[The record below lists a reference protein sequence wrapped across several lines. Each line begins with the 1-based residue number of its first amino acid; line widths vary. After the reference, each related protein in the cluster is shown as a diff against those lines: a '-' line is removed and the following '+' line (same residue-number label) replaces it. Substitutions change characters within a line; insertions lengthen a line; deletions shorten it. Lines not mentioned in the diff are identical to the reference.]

1 MDHVFMAASPLSL
14 NITSA
19 TIRTLSNA
27 SVAYKNFK
35 GSQLRALT
43 GLEFSSSAADQE
55 ASGRLG
61 GSLSKLQQLVA
72 TAAAAKPPSESY
84 STTVA
89 GGSFPSNTTRC
100 SSSSNNNSSSSSQYS
115 ASVKTNATGV
125 EIRAPT
131 SSTPSPS
138 ESEPV
143 SPGAATRWRE
153 LHGSNYWKGLLD
165 PLDADL
171 RSELIRYGEFSQ
183 VTYDSFD
190 HDTHSI
196 FYGSN
201 RYRKDK
207 LFEKVK
213 HLNTGY
219 EVTHYIYATAD
230 LSMPNLLSLCKAP
243 DAWSKNSNWMGY
255 VAVCTDEEKIKLGR
269 RDILIAWRGTI
280 MNTEWAANAQ
290 INLVPSGIDSRHSYN
305 LTTAALRVEMGF
317 LNLYTSKNSETR
329 YNKTSARQQVLTE
342 LKRLIQK
349 YKGDE
354 LSITVT
360 GHSLGSALATLN
372 AYDIAQSGFNRI
384 TDPAAAGAGNNNSAA
399 DWYDSHPIP
408 ENWGDKTA
416 DPVRPDKEAT
426 IPIAVMSF
434 AGPRVGN
441 NAFCNQLNALGV
453 KVLRVVNVN
462 DIVPRVPGN
471 LFPPQLGFIDK
482 LIDLL
487 PFTYSHAGVQLL
499 VNNFDSPSLDPERS
513 NIFNCHNLEGYLHL
527 VFGHQGSDGL
537 VKKQKNSAS
546 FTSPLSRDIALVNKS
561 SDFLKDGHFIPDNW
575 WQIENKGL
583 VYVDGKWVPETR
595 DAEDVPVPPVSHKKS
610 T

>member
-1 MDHVFMAASPLSL
+1 M
-14 NITSA
+14 
-19 TIRTLSNA
+19 
-27 SVAYKNFK
+27 
-35 GSQLRALT
+35 
-43 GLEFSSSAADQE
+43 
-55 ASGRLG
+55 
-61 GSLSKLQQLVA
+61 
-72 TAAAAKPPSESY
+72 
-84 STTVA
+84 
-89 GGSFPSNTTRC
+89 
-100 SSSSNNNSSSSSQYS
+100 
-115 ASVKTNATGV
+115 KTNAASV

-131 SSTPSPS
+131 SSAPSVS
-138 ESEPV
+138 ESEPI
-143 SPGAATRWRE
+143 SPGVATRWRE

-190 HDTHSI
+190 HDNHSM

-230 LSMPNLLSLCKAP
+230 LSMPKLLNLCTAP
-243 DAWSKNSNWMGY
+243 EAWSRNSNWMGY
-255 VAVCTDEEKIKLGR
+255 VAVCTDEEKIKQLGR

-280 MNTEWAANAQ
+280 MGTEWAANVQ
-290 INLVPSGIDSRHSYN
+290 IKLIPSGIDSRPSYN

-342 LKRLIQK
+342 LKRLIKK
-349 YKGDE
+349 YKGEE
-354 LSITVT
+354 LSITIT

-384 TDPAAAGAGNNNSAA
+384 NDLAA
-399 DWYDSHPIP
+399 
-408 ENWGDKTA
+408 
-416 DPVRPDKEAT
+416 
-426 IPIAVMSF
+426 AVMSF

-441 NAFCNQLNALGV
+441 NAFCDQLNALGV

-462 DIVPRVPGN
+462 DIVPRVPGI
-471 LFPPQLGFIDK
+471 LFPPQLSFINK
-482 LIDLL
+482 IIDFL

-499 VNNFDSPSLDPERS
+499 VNNFDSPYLDPKRS
-513 NIFNCHNLEGYLHL
+513 NILNCHNLEGYLH
-527 VFGHQGSDGL
+527 VVSGHQGSDGL
-537 VKKQKNSAS
+537 GKKQNNSSPS
-546 FTSPLSRDIALVNKS
+546 FTSPPSRDIALVNKS
-561 SDFLKDGHFIPDNW
+561 SDFLKDGHFVPDSW

-583 VYVDGKWVPETR
+583 VYQVSDGKWIQQTR
-595 DAEDVPVPPVSHKKS
+595 DAEDDHGKDLLGHSGP
-610 T
+610 TC

>member
-1 MDHVFMAASPLSL
+1 ME
-14 NITSA
+14 
-19 TIRTLSNA
+19 
-27 SVAYKNFK
+27 KNNEN
-35 GSQLRALT
+35 T
-43 GLEFSSSAADQE
+43 
-55 ASGRLG
+55 
-61 GSLSKLQQLVA
+61 
-72 TAAAAKPPSESY
+72 SY
-84 STTVA
+84 SV
-89 GGSFPSNTTRC
+89 
-100 SSSSNNNSSSSSQYS
+100 
-115 ASVKTNATGV
+115 
-125 EIRAPT
+125 
-131 SSTPSPS
+131 
-138 ESEPV
+138 
-143 SPGAATRWRE
+143 ATRWRE

-171 RSELIRYGEFSQ
+171 RSELIRYGEFAQ

-190 HDTHSI
+190 HDNHSM

-230 LSMPNLLSLCKAP
+230 LSLPNLLNLCTAP
-243 DAWSKNSNWMGY
+243 EAWSRNSNWMGY
-255 VAVCTDEEKIKLGR
+255 VAVCTDEEKIKQLGR

-280 MNTEWAANAQ
+280 MGTEWAANAQ
-290 INLVPSGIDSRHSYN
+290 IKLVPSGIDSRPSYN

-342 LKRLIQK
+342 LKRLIK
-349 YKGDE
+349 IYKGEE

-360 GHSLGSALATLN
+360 GHSLGAALATLN

-384 TDPAAAGAGNNNSAA
+384 TDPAAAGAENNSS
-399 DWYDSHPIP
+399 DEDRNDSCPIP

-416 DPVRPDKEAT
+416 APVRPDKEAT
-426 IPIAVMSF
+426 IPIAVISF

-441 NAFCNQLNALGV
+441 NAFCDQLNALGV

-471 LFPPQLGFIDK
+471 LFPPQLSFIDK

-499 VNNFDSPSLDPERS
+499 VNNFDSPYLDPNRS
-513 NIFNCHNLEGYLHL
+513 NIFNCHNLEAYLH
-527 VFGHQGSDGL
+527 VVCGHQGSDGL
-537 VKKQKNSAS
+537 GRKPNSAAS

-561 SDFLKDGHFIPDNW
+561 SNFLKDGHFIPDSW

-583 VYVDGKWVPETR
+583 VYQISDGKWIQQTR
-595 DAEDVPVPPVSHKKS
+595 DAEDIEVHLRFP
-610 T
+610 